1 MSKRGIVG
9 KIPPFTGGGWRGG
22 GGTQSDLETT
32 LVENGVMFALDFGR
46 MYWNSRLSGERERL
60 LALMG
65 EGDVLCDAC
74 CGVGPI
80 AVAAAKIVRWCV
92 PRLLAPTRAM
102 AAKAAC

>member
-1 MSKRGIVG
+1 M
-9 KIPPFTGGGWRGG
+9 
-22 GGTQSDLETT
+22 QSDLETT

-92 PRLLAPTRAM
+92 LRLLAPTRAV
-102 AAKAAC
+102 AAKAACSPVAQGACLQHFRADEGMGG